1 MDSQAAAYLGMGLA
15 VGLGAIGT
23 GIGMGNAVSAAIE
36 GTVRQPEAGGSVRTL
51 MFIGLAF
58 MEALALY
65 ALVIAFILL
74 GQANQAPENTAAAAS
89 HQPPAQVEV
98 VHE

>member
-1 MDSQAAAYLGMGLA
+1 MDSQAAALLAMGIA
-15 VGLGAIGT
+15 VGLGAIGP
-23 GIGMGNAVSAAIE
+23 GIGMGTAVASAIDA
-36 GTVRQPEAGGSVRTL
+36 TVRQPEAEGKVRVL

-74 GQANQAPENTAAAAS
+74 GQAGQG
-89 HQPPAQVEV
+89 
-98 VHE
+98 